1 MIMKI
6 TMDYVLSLVK
16 EMGSL
21 WLLEALV
28 NIWKLLWLP
37 MCGMSFPILSLRDM
51 LCGWESFIVF
61 YISALDRNSLLH
73 IYYVGIC
80 WFSGGVKLLK
90 FFP

>member
-28 NIWKLLWLP
+28 NI
-37 MCGMSFPILSLRDM
+37 
-51 LCGWESFIVF
+51 
-61 YISALDRNSLLH
+61 
-73 IYYVGIC
+73 
-80 WFSGGVKLLK
+80 
-90 FFP
+90 